1 MEIQI
6 YNTMTRRKEAFRPV
20 EPGKVRVYNCGPTV
34 YDQAHL
40 GNMRTYIMND
50 LIRRAFEYLDYEV
63 RQVMNIT
70 DVGHLTSDA
79 DEGEDRMLVGA
90 RRTGLD
96 LWRIAEH
103 FTEIFFKD
111 TAALNIL
118 RPHVV
123 PKATEHIPEMI
134 ALVQRL
140 EAKGYTY
147 EIGDGVYYD
156 VSRFP
161 NYGRLSGQTL
171 DEMLAGARVA
181 FNPEKRHPADFA
193 LWRKATPEHI
203 MQWDSPWG
211 RGYPGWHIEC
221 SAMSMKYLGETL
233 DIHTSGEDHIY
244 THHPNEI
251 AQSEAATGKTFVN
264 YWMHGRFLRW
274 GQGDR
279 RMSKSSG
286 EFMVVGDLAER
297 GFDPLTFRY
306 SCLTASYRVPLTFSW
321 EAMGSAAEGL
331 HRLRESVRR
340 LTEETRHAT
349 PASLPF
355 DLNERLRARIA
366 DDLDI
371 PGALAVTWEAIR
383 RANRVADPAE
393 KRGLLD
399 LVLNFDRVLGL
410 RLADAAAEGGD
421 DSATRP
427 LPAEVATL
435 IQQRE
440 AARAARDW
448 AAADALR
455 EAIRGH
461 GYEVQD
467 TPSGTRWQS
476 TRQPVGDQND
486 AST

>member
-6 YNTMTRRKEAFRPV
+6 YNTMTRRKETFRPV
-20 EPGKVRVYNCGPTV
+20 EPGKVRMYNCGPTV
-34 YDQAHL
+34 YDQAHI
-40 GNMRTYIMND
+40 GNMRTYVMND
-50 LIRRAFEYLDYEV
+50 LIRRTFEYLGYEV

-90 RRTGLD
+90 QQAGLD
-96 LWRIAEH
+96 PWQIAEH
-103 FTEIFFKD
+103 FAKLFFED

-118 RPHVV
+118 RPHVA

-140 EAKGYTY
+140 EEKGYTY
-147 EIGDGVYYD
+147 EISDGVYFD

-161 NYGRLSGQTL
+161 DYGRLSGQTL

-181 FNPEKRHPADFA
+181 VNLEKRHPADFA
-193 LWRKATPEHI
+193 LWRKARPEHT

-221 SAMSMKYLGETL
+221 SAMSMRCLGETL
-233 DIHTSGEDHIY
+233 DIHTGGEDHIY

-274 GQGDR
+274 GEGDR

-286 EFMVVGDLAER
+286 EFLVVGDLVAR
-297 GFDPLTFRY
+297 GFDPLAFRY

-321 EAMGSAAEGL
+321 EAMERAADSLG
-331 HRLRESVRR
+331 RLQENVRR
-340 LTEETRHAT
+340 LSDETRNTVASEP
-349 PASLPF
+349 PA
-355 DLNERLRARIA
+355 DLTERFRERIA

-371 PGALAVTWEAIR
+371 PGALAVTWKAIR
-383 RANRVADPAE
+383 QANRTSDPTE
-393 KRGLLD
+393 KHDLLGLALD
-399 LVLNFDRVLGL
+399 FDRVLGL
-410 RLADAAAEGGD
+410 KLADAVAEGKD
-421 DSATRP
+421 ESSARL
-427 LPAEVATL
+427 LPAKVAVL
-435 IQQRE
+435 IKQRE

-448 AAADALR
+448 GTADTLR
-455 EAIRGH
+455 EAVREH
-461 GYEVQD
+461 GYEIQD
-467 TPSGTRWQS
+467 TPSGTQWQQIL
-476 TRQPVGDQND
+476 RPQGG
-486 AST
+486 